1 MIILIHFDSG
11 LYKFAFAYLK
21 MFSMFV
27 TIISYM
33 TAMSTTKINFIL
45 SICLQTSKTWEM
57 LGIDFVGRLTITPK
71 GNSMILAITDL
82 FSKWTE
88 VYPLPDKQATSVA
101 AALVNLFCSKV
112 IPKAVSSDNG
122 SEFYNNV
129 MNLILITQF
138 GTPPF
143 LKEGGGVNFDYL
155 PRRGRF

>member
-1 MIILIHFDSG
+1 
-11 LYKFAFAYLK
+11 
-21 MFSMFV
+21 
-27 TIISYM
+27 
-33 TAMSTTKINFIL
+33 
-45 SICLQTSKTWEM
+45 M

-112 IPKAVSSDNG
+112 IPKAVSLANG

-129 MNLILITQF
+129 MNLILIT
-138 GTPPF
+138 
-143 LKEGGGVNFDYL
+143 
-155 PRRGRF
+155 